1 MDYRIFPPEELIE
14 ASIDLPL
21 SKSVLNRALILNAL
35 SGKSADNIAWQNVC
49 DDIDILAAAIDS
61 EGNIDAGRS
70 GTAMRFLTAYYAA
83 KDGCEVTLDGDERLR
98 QRPLGVLVDALRVC
112 GADIEWLGAEG
123 FLPVKIRGRR
133 LAGGEVAID
142 ASVSSQF
149 VSALLMVAPTMDNGL
164 TLHLDS
170 ERIASEPYI
179 RLTMSMMQEAGADI
193 EREGDTITVKKSAYD
208 FHYTPETDWS
218 AAAFWYEI
226 EALTMGFLTLTKLSE
241 DSLQPDRAAAKVFGE
256 LGVVTDFEPEDGG
269 TELSGSPDISPR
281 LRLDMVGT
289 PDLVPALVVA
299 SCLLR
304 VPFHLTGVATLRL
317 KECDRVEALMTEL
330 GRLGVVIDSPNADTI
345 EWEGRTVPVGE
356 MPVFQTYN
364 DHRMAMALAPISVYI
379 PGIVVRDVEVVNK
392 SYPGYWDALRA
403 AGFTVEEVV
412 LAAEQPAEEEE
423 AE

>member
-14 ASIDLPL
+14 ASVDLPL

-49 DDIDILAAAIDS
+49 DDIDVLAAALDS
-61 EGNIDAGRS
+61 EGNINAGRS

-98 QRPLGVLVDALRVC
+98 QRPLGVLVEALRVC

-133 LAGGEVAID
+133 LSGGEVTID

-170 ERIASEPYI
+170 EHIASEPYI
-179 RLTMSMMQEAGADI
+179 RLTMNMMQEAGADL

-208 FHYTPETDWS
+208 FHYVAETDWS

-256 LGVVTDFEPEDGG
+256 LGVVTDFEAEDGG

-317 KECDRVEALMTEL
+317 KECDRVEALITEL

-379 PGIVVRDVEVVNK
+379 PGIVVRDAEVVNK
-392 SYPGYWDALRA
+392 SYPGYWEALRA

-412 LAAEQPAEEEE
+412 LAAEQPAEEKE